1 MVARINL
8 EAMLADPAKR
18 SKIVDA
24 FCLPDVEQ
32 SSTTTDPVAAE
43 LIDGVTEALKQL
55 DEAVVALDDA
65 LFTSADRAK
74 LNELSYIMRKAQVAA
89 DDRVNRLILWAA
101 GAGKR

>member
-32 SSTTTDPVAAE
+32 LSTTTDPVARE
-43 LIDGVTEALKQL
+43 IIDAAQRAMDLL
-55 DEAVVALDDA
+55 DEASIALDDA
-65 LFTSADRAK
+65 LFTGADR
-74 LNELSYIMRKAQVAA
+74 LRLIELSYVAQKARAVA
-89 DDRVNRLILWAA
+89 DHEVERLCVWAA
-101 GAGKR
+101 GKR